1 MSGVKDKMLMD
12 QMFYLGRTLAVVLER
27 KSSTEV

>member
-12 QMFYLGRTLAVVLER
+12 QIFYLGRWMDILFIDAQP
-27 KSSTEV
+27 